1 MRPAARVASFGTTVF
16 SEFTALAAASG
27 AVNLGQGFPD
37 FDGPDE
43 VKEAA
48 VRAIRGGLNQYAP
61 SSGAPALRR
70 AIAAHAARFYGQAVE
85 PEHEITVTSGA
96 TEALFDAIAGLVDPG
111 DEVVAFEPLY
121 DSYKASVEMAHGVLR
136 PVLLRPPG
144 PGHPAWWFNDDELRA
159 AFTPRTKLLLLNTP
173 HNPTGKVFT
182 RQELELCAALCQRH
196 DVVALT
202 DEVYEHLCYQ
212 PARHLRLAT
221 LPGMAARTLTVSSA
235 GKTFSLTGWKVGW
248 AIGPAALR
256 GAVQSA
262 HQFVTFATA
271 APLQAAVAEA
281 LQLPDAFFKGLPLQ
295 FASRR
300 DRLAAALRDAGLA
313 THPAEGSYFLL
324 ADISPARDAS
334 GAPFES
340 DFAFCRYLTK
350 EIGVAAIPPS
360 AFYLPE
366 HAEHGRGM
374 ARFAFCKQE
383 ATLAEAARRL
393 LRLQVSSGERSR
405 GPGR

>member
-1 MRPAARVASFGTTVF
+1 MRTARRVSSFGTTVF
-16 SEFTALAAASG
+16 SEFSALAAKAG

-37 FDGPDE
+37 FDGPE
-43 VKEAA
+43 EIKEAA
-48 VRAIRGGLNQYAP
+48 VRAIRGGINQYAVGA
-61 SSGAPALRR
+61 GAPALRA
-70 AIAAHAARFYGQAVE
+70 AIAAHAMRFHGQAVD
-85 PEHEITVTSGA
+85 PEQEITVTSGA
-96 TEALFDAIAGLVDPG
+96 TEALFDAISGLVDPG

-121 DSYKASVEMAHGVLR
+121 DSYAASVEMAHGALR
-136 PVLLRPPG
+136 PVLLRPPDPSHAG
-144 PGHPAWWFNDDELRA
+144 WWFEPGELRA
-159 AFTPRTKLLLLNTP
+159 AFSPRTRVLLLNTP

-182 RQELELCAALCQRH
+182 RSELELCAALCQEH
-196 DVVALT
+196 DVVALA
-202 DEVYEHLCYQ
+202 DEVYEHLAYP

-248 AIGPAALR
+248 AIGPPTLR

-281 LQLPDAFFKGLPLQ
+281 LRLPDAFFAGLPHA
-295 FASRR
+295 FAARR
-300 DRLAAALRDAGLA
+300 DKLAAALGAAGLPA
-313 THPAEGSYFLL
+313 FPAEGSYFLI
-324 ADISPARDAS
+324 ADISGASDAA
-334 GAPFES
+334 GAPFAG
-340 DFAFCRYLTK
+340 DFAFCRWLTS

-366 HAEHGRGM
+366 HAHHGRGF

-383 ATLAEAARRL
+383 ATLDEAARRL
-393 LRLQVSSGERSR
+393 LRLRDR
-405 GPGR
+405 AGRAV